1 MQAIY
6 QCVVSHFPP
15 MVMSALPDVLLS
27 ELDSNC
33 PPRYSKPSPEK
44 DFTHLNVTVEQNT
57 AEVENASPTAAF
69 SLLMSP
75 VTQRMSK
82 FENSDI
88 PIYAYDYDANKV
100 LFSRFETPPALPA
113 SDHLGGVRP
122 RALLSNPTLTFC
134 ERMSKTLSIA
144 APRTLIC
151 CPPLIG

>member
-1 MQAIY
+1 
-6 QCVVSHFPP
+6 
-15 MVMSALPDVLLS
+15 MSALPDVLLS

-82 FENSDI
+82 FENSGI

-113 SDHLGGVRP
+113 SDHLGGGAPKGTLVKPNTDILRKDVKDIKHCGTEDID
-122 RALLSNPTLTFC
+122 LLSSTNWV
-134 ERMSKTLSIA
+134 I
-144 APRTLIC
+144 PRINDK
-151 CPPLIG
+151 